1 MTPAGAAARGEQPS
15 GDADDAAWPF
25 GVSRTPTMTIGS
37 ALSILQREFPA
48 VRVSKIRFLEDQGLV
63 SPHRT
68 PSGYRTYSQADVERL
83 RFCLAAQR
91 DSFLP
96 WKVVRE
102 RLAELDQGGPDVPAP
117 GARVVTEDGDLVAT
131 DAPSRLTAGQ
141 VAERAGCEGETV
153 DALTRGGLLSTDAG
167 GKYPPVAVEIA
178 TLAVQLAEHGVDQ
191 RHLRTVRNAA
201 DRQVDLIEQIVAP
214 VRSQRSGP
222 SASGARAR
230 SHALASELAK
240 TFTALHTALLRS
252 AVDRLE

>member
-1 MTPAGAAARGEQPS
+1 
-15 GDADDAAWPF
+15 
-25 GVSRTPTMTIGS
+25 MTIGS
-37 ALSILQREFPA
+37 ALTILQREFPA

-63 SPHRT
+63 SPHRS

-102 RLAELDQGGPDVPAP
+102 RLAELDAGGPDVPAP
-117 GARVVTEDGDLVAT
+117 GARVVSEDGELIAGSSPT
-131 DAPSRLTAGQ
+131 RLTGEQ
-141 VAERAGCEGETV
+141 VAERAGCGADLVRT
-153 DALTRGGLLSTDAG
+153 LTGAGLLSQDAG
-167 GKYPPVAVEIA
+167 GKYPAVAVEIVS
-178 TLAVQLAEHGVDQ
+178 LAAQLGEHGIEQ
-191 RHLRTVRNAA
+191 RHLRSIRNGA
-201 DRQVDLIEQIVAP
+201 DRQLDLIEQIVAP
-214 VRSQRSGP
+214 LRSQRSGP

-252 AVDRLE
+252 TIDRME